1 MPRTRNMLAL
11 ASRASEIV
19 FKQRK
24 WGWAQR
30 QLRAGLCVQRVA
42 FEYEAFPRRKFLYL
56 RRTTQSDGTITETL
70 FAVRESNI
78 HEAARLTWADL
89 QAEDWSTRK
98 QLNLVTTSG
107 KEVEP

>member
-1 MPRTRNMLAL
+1 MLAL
-11 ASRASEIV
+11 AARASEVV

-42 FEYEAFPRRKFLYL
+42 FELEAFPRRKFLYL
-56 RRTTQSDGTITETL
+56 RRVTQDDGTITETL
-70 FAVRESNI
+70 FEVRESNM
-78 HEAARLTWADL
+78 HQAARLTWADV

-98 QLNLVTTSG
+98 QLNLVTTCG
-107 KEVEP
+107 EVEP